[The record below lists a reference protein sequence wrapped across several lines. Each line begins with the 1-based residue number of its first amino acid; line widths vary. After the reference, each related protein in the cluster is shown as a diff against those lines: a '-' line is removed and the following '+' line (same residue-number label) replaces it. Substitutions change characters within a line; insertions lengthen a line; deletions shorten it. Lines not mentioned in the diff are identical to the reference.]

1 MVSRR
6 AFLSLVA
13 GSMSASRVAL
23 APQEACKVALY
34 ANVVSDLTHSR
45 WHGYCRTP
53 PRSCSSQAL
62 PPWRTCAR
70 ISPLPTSTLAAR
82 SREEASHVLQHIDLA
97 DPQSSRRLR

>member
-1 MVSRR
+1 
-6 AFLSLVA
+6 
-13 GSMSASRVAL
+13 VAL
-23 APQEACKVALY
+23 AQQEACKVALY

-70 ISPLPTSTLAAR
+70 ISPLPTSSCRPTRSTNSTGSALA
-82 SREEASHVLQHIDLA
+82 
-97 DPQSSRRLR
+97 

>member
-13 GSMSASRVAL
+13 GSMSASRFAL

-45 WHGYCRTP
+45 WHGYCNTP

-70 ISPLPTSTLAAR
+70 ISPLPTSSCRPTR
-82 SREEASHVLQHIDLA
+82 STNSTGSALA
-97 DPQSSRRLR
+97 DVGCDSMSVNCPL